1 MTWPPGFGKGILLI
15 LKDNFGR
22 IFTYLRLSITEACN
36 FKCAYCLPNGYQPP
50 AHNLNEL
57 SPTEIKNLLTAFV
70 ELGIK
75 KVRLTGGEPCLRKD
89 LNEIIQITA
98 SFPEIERIA
107 LTTNGTGLHK
117 NIEKF
122 VESGVTALNL
132 SVDTLDRAKFKE
144 LTGLDKLPDLI
155 ETIHIAQKLPL
166 DSLKMNAVLM
176 KGQNDNELASF
187 LTFLKDTKVTMR
199 FIELMQTNSLDDQ
212 FLSPRQMLAAPL
224 IEDLQKQGWIE
235 QEKGKYAGP
244 AREFKHADYLGKIGF
259 ITPYG
264 DGFCENCNRLR
275 VSAQGQLQLCLFGQG
290 QIDLRPFLKDASQ
303 KEDLK
308 NIIMA
313 SLTQKAE
320 THYLHEKN
328 PGIRGHLAS
337 IGG

>member
-1 MTWPPGFGKGILLI
+1 MIWPPGFGKGILLI

-50 AHNLNEL
+50 AHDLNEL
-57 SPTEIKNLLTAFV
+57 SLTEIKNLLAAFV
-70 ELGIK
+70 DLGIK

-117 NIEKF
+117 TIEKF
-122 VESGVTALNL
+122 VQSGVTALNL
-132 SVDTLDRAKFKE
+132 SVDTLNRAKFKE
-144 LTGLDKLPDLI
+144 LTGLDKLPDLL
-155 ETIHIAQKLPL
+155 ETIHIAQELPL

-187 LTFLKDTKVTMR
+187 LTFLKDTKITMR

-235 QEKGKYAGP
+235 QKKGRYAGP
-244 AREFKHADYLGKIGF
+244 AREFKHADYQGKIGF

-290 QIDLRPFLKDASQ
+290 QIDLRPFLKDTSQ

-313 SLTQKAE
+313 ALTQKAE